1 MARTGPT
8 LGQLLKERRKERAL
22 TLNQVG
28 AALGLAN
35 GNFIGMVERGER
47 MPSDDRLLQ
56 MAEILEL
63 DGRDLLGM
71 KYAATHGAAA
81 SVLLAPPEPQLP
93 RLRKLLLATCE
104 NAAEMEA
111 EFARGE
117 RTAIEQVVFAGL
129 LEYVV
134 LPGLQGDRHAPKRL
148 KDRVVK
154 HLRRHPGEPVDPW
167 WFEEEAQLFVPWCRS
182 HFVTWSL
189 DVPTLTISIR
199 HSADD
204 GDVSTVPL
212 IDRELR
218 ERMVAR
224 AQRKSSPAP
233 APPRAELL
241 AAEGLP
247 PADVEEILDLVEFK
261 KLRASR
267 SAS

>member
-1 MARTGPT
+1 MARAGPT
-8 LGQLLKERRKERAL
+8 LGQLIKQRRKEREL
-22 TLNQVG
+22 TLSQVG
-28 AALGLAN
+28 SALGLAN

-47 MPSDDRLLQ
+47 MPSDDRLLHI
-56 MAEILEL
+56 AEILEL

-93 RLRKLLLATCE
+93 RLRRLLLTTCD
-104 NAAEMEA
+104 NAGEMEA
-111 EFARGE
+111 EFSRGE

-134 LPGLQGDRHAPKRL
+134 IPALQGDRHAPKRL
-148 KDRVVK
+148 KERAVRQ
-154 HLRRHPGEPVDPW
+154 LRRHPDKPVDPW
-167 WFEEEAQLFVPWCRS
+167 WFEEDAELFVPWVRGHYVS
-182 HFVTWSL
+182 WSL

-218 ERMVAR
+218 DRMVAR
-224 AQRKSSPAP
+224 ARPSAAPPAP
-233 APPRAELL
+233 TLAELL
-241 AAEGLP
+241 AVEGLGP
-247 PADVEEILDLVEFK
+247 EDVDEILELVEFK

-267 SAS
+267 SAG